1 VPELVINARVDVFLN
16 GGGDVGEAVERANA
30 YLAAGADCA
39 YPIFCPPEAVA
50 ELAQRIDGP
59 INVLL
64 TPKMPSAAELAALG
78 AARLTWGAGLAGLAY
93 KEAARVVEETLSE

>member
-1 VPELVINARVDVFLN
+1 MFLH
-16 GGGDVGEAVERANA
+16 GSGDVDEAVERANA
-30 YLAAGADCA
+30 YLASGADCA
-39 YPIFCPPEAVA
+39 YPIFCPPETVA

-64 TPKMPSAAELAALG
+64 TPKMPSAPELAALG

-93 KEAARVVEETLSE
+93 QEAARVVSEEIGG

>member
-1 VPELVINARVDVFLN
+1 MRSINDLRHSRQEQAVD
-16 GGGDVGEAVERANA
+16 GKIAWH
-30 YLAAGADCA
+30 
-39 YPIFCPPEAVA
+39 VA

-93 KEAARVVEETLSE
+93 KEAARVVGETLSE

>member
-1 VPELVINARVDVFLN
+1 VFLN
-16 GGGDVGEAVERANA
+16 GSGSVDEAVERANA

-39 YPIFCPPEAVA
+39 YPIFCPPETVA
-50 ELAQRIDGP
+50 KLAQRIDGP

-64 TPKMPSAAELAALG
+64 TPKMPSVAELGALG

-93 KEAARVVEETLSE
+93 REAARIVSEALSE